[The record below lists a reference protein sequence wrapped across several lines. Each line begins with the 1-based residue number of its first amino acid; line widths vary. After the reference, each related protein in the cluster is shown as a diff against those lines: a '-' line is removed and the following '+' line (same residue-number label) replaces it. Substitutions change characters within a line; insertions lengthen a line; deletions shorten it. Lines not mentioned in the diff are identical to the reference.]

1 MADNKQ
7 IATDVLALV
16 GGAENVQVATNCMTR
31 LRLTLVDNA
40 KADVEKI
47 KKVKG
52 VLGCQFSGSQLQVI
66 IGQNVPKVLDEFVAI
81 SGVKQGAVVNENL
94 DAPKEKLTLKGI
106 GNKMLDYLSGTMTQL
121 IPLVMASGLFRTFAV
136 ILGPQVLN
144 ILSDTDPT
152 YIFFNTTLF
161 EAGFYFLPIYLGYAA
176 AKKLGAN
183 PMLGLL
189 CGGILVAP
197 SIVAAAG
204 EGAVISVYGMH
215 IAAVNYSQ
223 TVLPIILT
231 IPVLYVVE
239 KFMKAHVPD
248 VLSTLFAPFFT
259 MIVVVPIMF
268 IVLAPVGNLLGQGIA
283 SILFGLQ
290 NFGGVFTILAMMILG
305 AFWQLF
311 VVAGMHMPVIML
323 AQVQIM
329 QVGYDPFLF
338 VATNCAMTAVWG
350 CAIGAFLRLR
360 NKEEKGLCAGY
371 VVSAL
376 LGGVTEPA
384 LFGTVLRFR
393 RTMLGM
399 IIGGAAGA
407 LVSALLNVTLYV
419 GAMATNFLVFL
430 GYLQG
435 GLQNTICAVIGML
448 VALVVA
454 AVVVYFTGFSKEELA
469 EMEEEE
475 APALA

>member
-1 MADNKQ
+1 MADNRQ
-7 IATDVLALV
+7 IATEVLELV
-16 GGAENVQVATNCMTR
+16 GGAENVKMATNCMTR
-31 LRLTLVDNA
+31 LRLTLKDNN
-40 KADVEKI
+40 KAEVEKI
-47 KKVKG
+47 KKIKG

-66 IGQNVPKVLDEFVAI
+66 VGQNVPKVLDEFVAI
-81 SGVKQGAVVNENL
+81 SGVTRGAAVDENL
-94 DAPKEKLTLKGI
+94 DDAPKEKLTLKGI
-106 GNKMLDYLSGTMTQL
+106 GNAILDYLSGTMVQL
-121 IPLVMASGLFRTFAV
+121 IPLVMAAGLFRTFAV
-136 ILGPQVLN
+136 VLGPQVFGL
-144 ILSDTDPT
+144 LSETDPT
-152 YIFFNTTLF
+152 YTFFNTTLY

-176 AKKLGAN
+176 AKKLGTN

-189 CGGILVAP
+189 CGGVLVAP
-197 SIVAAAG
+197 SIVSAAA
-204 EGAVISVYGMH
+204 EGSMMSVYGIQ
-215 IAAVNYSQ
+215 IAAANYSQ
-223 TVLPIILT
+223 TVLPIMLT
-231 IPVLYVVE
+231 VPVLYVVE
-239 KFMKAHVPD
+239 KFMKKYVPD
-248 VLSTLFAPFFT
+248 VLSTLFTPFFT

-268 IVLAPVGNLLGQGIA
+268 LCLAPIGNLLGQGIA
-283 SILFGLQ
+283 AILFGLQ

-311 VVAGMHMPVIML
+311 VVAGMHMPVLMIAM
-323 AQVQIM
+323 VHIM

-350 CAIGAFLRLR
+350 CAIGAFLRIR

-393 RTMLGM
+393 RTMIGM

-407 LVSALLNVTLYV
+407 LVSALLHVTLYV

-430 GYLQG
+430 CYLQG
-435 GLQNTICAVIGML
+435 GLENTICAVAGL
-448 VALVVA
+448 AVACIVS

-469 EMEEEE
+469 EME
-475 APALA
+475 A